1 MLRDLITRL
10 RRPGLLHPVLAL
22 FLLFSLTQD
31 VGHNHDEG
39 STGSSAQQC
48 YVCHLSV
55 DLGPAAGTVVPD
67 IQPSL
72 STRTFLESP
81 RDLLRG
87 VLAAYDARGPPQLL
101 I

>member
-1 MLRDLITRL
+1 MLRDLISRL
-10 RRPGLLHPVLAL
+10 RRPGLLHPALAL

-31 VGHNHDEG
+31 VGHDHDEG
-39 STGSSAQQC
+39 SAGSGAQQC

-55 DLGPAAGTVVPD
+55 DLGPAAGAVVPV

-72 STRTFLESP
+72 STDTFPESP
-81 RDLLRG
+81 RDLLHG